1 MSDPLTPDAGKTA
14 AEPVSRIAVF
24 DSRGLLPHG
33 PKDVAFNYRQQ
44 LRAERQVELALMH
57 EAWTANRPFFGPPC
71 MQVLHVTLCFDGTNN
86 HEPSDAKNK
95 PPTTSN
101 VARLYHA
108 SLGSGQPQAETLGA
122 QGIYA
127 YYIPGVGTEFK
138 EIGEFEP
145 SDAGLKYGTGG
156 ENRINWGLTRLL
168 DALQQACGEPRLPPE
183 EANALVQQMGT
194 SALQDALGA
203 SLLKP
208 GHTRRQEV
216 LQAPLLARQATI
228 EALHQQKA
236 IPLIKAMRLYVYG
249 FSRGAAEARAF
260 ARWLEDL
267 AQVQVGG
274 ETCYLLAGV
283 PVCIAFLGLFDTVA
297 SVGMA
302 YVLPFAAG
310 HMAWADGTMR
320 LSDSEKFLER
330 CVHLVSAHEQRGC
343 FPVDS
348 IRRKADPN
356 DPACPSTY
364 RRGTAEYVLP
374 GVHSDVGGGYP
385 PGDQGKSLG
394 GGEHVLSQIA
404 LHCMYAEAYKVGAP
418 LQAPDKAID
427 VQQLKYSPWLSM
439 GYETAE
445 EFSLSSDLITTFN
458 AWQATLIDGPLEDVL
473 AHQAAQLTGW
483 RIHRYA
489 NHFLRD
495 TQGYRAVYN
504 NDMKPHEAEA
514 LAALHK
520 QQLQDDVAL
529 RKGEAPAPR
538 TEAEQ
543 QRHDGL
549 LQVKAEY
556 ERRLGLQAPIN
567 LNTSKAFEP
576 LLDQRQ
582 LDNAMADFRR
592 DYIPQWGLREGG
604 EAFSTGTIIN
614 ALAGGLVY
622 LTNEQDEAWEYDQ
635 LRRMGNRAYHR
646 LFDERA
652 KVREGM
658 LPIVQL
664 YDQYVHDSRAWFMNA
679 ALKERELFSDYFR
692 YRCIFFDSETNK
704 SLSLLAT
711 AGQVLGVAVAVGSIG
726 LSVQRKDPR
735 YLVGLLIP
743 SLGTPV
749 FRGKVGAPVI
759 TAFDSLTGLQLPMT
773 ALPDKVRAFTRNT
786 GAVLELVETLAPTE
800 PLTKANAT
808 SADLK
813 QVLAAHEALQPVA
826 AKVPDGP
833 AAPPLPGQPPRVE
846 WLETARANLQKARAG
861 FAL

>member
-1 MSDPLTPDAGKTA
+1 MSEPLNPDPGKTGA
-14 AEPVSRIAVF
+14 DYVSKIDVF

-44 LRAERQVELALMH
+44 LRTERQIELAVMH
-57 EAWTANRPFFGPPC
+57 EAWTANRPFCGAPC

-86 HEPSDAKNK
+86 HEPSDAKSK

-101 VARLYHA
+101 VARLYHS
-108 SLGSGQPQAETLGA
+108 SLGPLPGQQYHAGALGF
-122 QGIYA
+122 YR

-168 DALQQACGEPRLPPE
+168 DALQQACGEPYLPPE
-183 EANALVQQMGT
+183 EASALVQQMGT
-194 SALQDALGA
+194 STLQDALGA
-203 SLLKP
+203 SLLTS
-208 GHTRRQEV
+208 GHARRQQV
-216 LQAPLLARQATI
+216 LQAPLQARQEKI
-228 EALHQQKA
+228 ETLHRQKA

-267 AQVQVGG
+267 TQVEVAG
-274 ETCYLLAGV
+274 ETCYLLAGI

-310 HMAWADGTMR
+310 HMGWADGTLR

-330 CVHLVSAHEQRGC
+330 CVHFVSAHEQRGC

-356 DPACPSTY
+356 DPDCPSTY
-364 RRGTAEYVLP
+364 RTGTVEYVLP

-394 GGEHVLSQIA
+394 AGKHVLSQIA
-404 LHCMYAEAYKVGAP
+404 LHYMYAEAYAIGAP
-418 LQAPDKAID
+418 LQAPRHVLDPDQIHF
-427 VQQLKYSPWLSM
+427 YPWIAM
-439 GYETAE
+439 EPETAD
-445 EFSLSSDLITTFN
+445 EFDVSDTLITTFN
-458 AWQATLIDGPLEDVL
+458 TWQSTLIDGPLEDVL
-473 AHQAAQLTGW
+473 AHQAAQITGW

-489 NHFLRD
+489 NQFLHN
-495 TQGYRAVYN
+495 TQGYHAVYN
-504 NDMKPHEAEA
+504 TDMKPHEAKA
-514 LAALHK
+514 FAALH
-520 QQLQDDVAL
+520 QRQLQDDMAL
-529 RKGEAPAPR
+529 RKGETPAPR
-538 TEAEQ
+538 SETEQA
-543 QRHDGL
+543 RHADL
-549 LQVKAEY
+549 LQIKADY
-556 ERRLGLQAPIN
+556 EKRLGLKTPIN

-592 DYIPQWGLREGG
+592 DYIPEWGLREGG
-604 EAFSTGTIIN
+604 EAFSTGTLIN

-622 LTNEQDEAWEYDQ
+622 LTNEQDEAAEYSQ

-646 LFDERA
+646 LFDEQA
-652 KVREGM
+652 QVREGM

-692 YRCIFFDSETNK
+692 YRCIFFDNESNK
-704 SLSLLAT
+704 ALSLLAT
-711 AGQVLGVAVAVGSIG
+711 AAQVLGVAVAVGSIG

-743 SLGTPV
+743 SLGIPV
-749 FRGKVGAPVI
+749 YRGKLGAPVV
-759 TAFDSLTGLQLPMT
+759 TAFDSLTGLKLPMQE
-773 ALPDKVRAFTRNT
+773 LPHKVRAFTQQT
-786 GAVLELVETLAPTE
+786 GAVLELVKTLAPTE
-800 PLTKANAT
+800 PLGQANAT
-808 SADLK
+808 TADLQK
-813 QVLAAHEALQPVA
+813 VLAAYQALEPVVPKA
-826 AKVPDGP
+826 AAEP
-833 AAPPLPGQPPRVE
+833 AAPSAPGQPPRVE
-846 WLETARANLQKARAG
+846 WLEKARGNLEKARASIPV
-861 FAL
+861 